1 MRVHYREAS
10 MIQFRSLLLAS
21 LVGAAVMAS
30 PAAKAQGVLDDWA
43 SVKMPPA
50 PALKPASIDP
60 KTTALLLFDFTTQ
73 TCSQERRPRCA
84 ASMPKMKKLL
94 EDARARGM
102 FVVYSV
108 ALPNTGEKDM
118 MPEIAPKAGEPILP
132 PLGPDK
138 FLNSDFEK
146 MLKDKGVQTIILNG
160 TAAQSTVLHTGG
172 AAALRGFN
180 VVVPIEGMSS
190 NEAFPELYTAYH
202 LTTAERIDA
211 KVTLTRVDM
220 ITYK

>member
-1 MRVHYREAS
+1 MNRTSAIARKTLCIMA
-10 MIQFRSLLLAS
+10 LALS
-21 LVGAAVMAS
+21 CAIAS
-30 PAAKAQGVLDDWA
+30 PAGAQGVLDDWA
-43 SVKMPPA
+43 KVALPPA
-50 PALKPASIDP
+50 PALKSASVDP

-84 ASMPKMKKLL
+84 ASMPGMKKLL

-102 FVVYSV
+102 FVVFSV

-118 MPEIAPKAGEPILP
+118 MPQIAVRPGEPVLP
-132 PLGPDK
+132 SLGPDK
-138 FLNSDFEK
+138 FINSDFEK

-172 AAALRGFN
+172 EAALRGFN
-180 VVVPIEGMSS
+180 VVVPIDGMSS
-190 NEAFPELYTAYH
+190 NDAFAELYTAFH
-202 LTTAERIDA
+202 LTTAARIAD

>member
-1 MRVHYREAS
+1 
-10 MIQFRSLLLAS
+10 MIQFRHMLLAS
-21 LVGAAVMAS
+21 LLGAAVMAS
-30 PAAKAQGVLDDWA
+30 SGAQVQGVLDDWA

-50 PALKPASIDP
+50 PALKPAAVDP
-60 KTTALLLFDFTTQ
+60 KTTALMLFDFTTQ

-94 EDARARGM
+94 EDARAQGM

-118 MPEIAPKAGEPILP
+118 MPEIAPRAGEPILP

-146 MLKDKGVQTIILNG
+146 MLREKGVQTIILNG

-190 NEAFPELYTAYH
+190 NDAFPELYTAYH
-202 LTTAERIDA
+202 LTTAARIDA

>member
-1 MRVHYREAS
+1 
-10 MIQFRSLLLAS
+10 MIQVRHMLLAS
-21 LVGAAVMAS
+21 LMGAAVMVSSAVQ
-30 PAAKAQGVLDDWA
+30 AQGVLDDWA
-43 SVKMPPA
+43 SVKMPAA
-50 PALKPASIDP
+50 PALKPASVDP
-60 KTTALLLFDFTTQ
+60 KTTALMLFDFTTQ

-108 ALPNTGEKDM
+108 AQANTGEKDM
-118 MPEIAPKAGEPILP
+118 MPEIAPKAGELILP

-146 MLKDKGVQTIILNG
+146 MLREKGVQTIILNG

-190 NEAFPELYTAYH
+190 NDAFPELYTAYH
-202 LTTAERIDA
+202 LTTAARIDA

>member
-1 MRVHYREAS
+1 
-10 MIQFRSLLLAS
+10 MIRFRDILLAS
-21 LVGAAVMAS
+21 IVSMAS
-30 PAAKAQGVLDDWA
+30 SAAHAQGVLDDWA
-43 SVKMPPA
+43 SVKLPP
-50 PALKPASIDP
+50 PPVLKPATVDP

-94 EDARARGM
+94 EDARSHGM
-102 FVVYSV
+102 FVVFSV

-118 MPEIAPKAGEPILP
+118 MPDIAPKPGEPVLP
-132 PLGPDK
+132 ALGPDK

-146 MLKDKGVQTIILNG
+146 MLRDKGVQTIIING

-172 AAALRGFN
+172 EAALRGFN
-180 VVVPIEGMSS
+180 VIAPIEGMSS

-202 LTTAERIDA
+202 LTTAARVEA

-220 ITYK
+220 ISYK

>member
-1 MRVHYREAS
+1 M
-10 MIQFRSLLLAS
+10 LLAS
-21 LVGAAVMAS
+21 LLGAAVMAS
-30 PAAKAQGVLDDWA
+30 SAAHAQGVLDDWA
-43 SVKMPPA
+43 SVKTPSA

-60 KTTALLLFDFTTQ
+60 KTTALMLFDFTTQ

-118 MPEIAPKAGEPILP
+118 MPEIAPRAGESILP

-146 MLKDKGVQTIILNG
+146 MLRDKGVQTIILNG

-190 NEAFPELYTAYH
+190 NDAFPELYTAYH
-202 LTTAERIDA
+202 LTTAARIDA

-220 ITYK
+220 ISYK

>member
-1 MRVHYREAS
+1 
-10 MIQFRSLLLAS
+10 MIQFRHMLLAS
-21 LVGAAVMAS
+21 LLGAAVMAS
-30 PAAKAQGVLDDWA
+30 PAARAQGVLDDWA

-50 PALKPASIDP
+50 PALKPAAVDP
-60 KTTALLLFDFTTQ
+60 RTTALMLFDFTTQ

-84 ASMPKMKKLL
+84 ASMPNMKKLL

-118 MPEIAPKAGEPILP
+118 MPEIAPRAGEPILP

-146 MLKDKGVQTIILNG
+146 MLKDKGVK
-160 TAAQSTVLHTGG
+160 AA
-172 AAALRGFN
+172 
-180 VVVPIEGMSS
+180 
-190 NEAFPELYTAYH
+190 
-202 LTTAERIDA
+202 
-211 KVTLTRVDM
+211 
-220 ITYK
+220 

>member
-1 MRVHYREAS
+1 MA
-10 MIQFRSLLLAS
+10 LLGWKEQRRGMVWS
-21 LVGAAVMAS
+21 EKISSSVSQQRAAV
-30 PAAKAQGVLDDWA
+30 
-43 SVKMPPA
+43 
-50 PALKPASIDP
+50 DP
-60 KTTALLLFDFTTQ
+60 KTTALMLFDFTTQ

-94 EDARARGM
+94 EEARARGM

-118 MPEIAPKAGEPILP
+118 MPEIAPRAGEPILP

-146 MLKDKGVQTIILNG
+146 MLRDKGVQTIILNG

-190 NEAFPELYTAYH
+190 NDAFPELYTAYH
-202 LTTAERIDA
+202 LTTAARIEP

-220 ITYK
+220 ISYK

>member
-1 MRVHYREAS
+1 
-10 MIQFRSLLLAS
+10 MIQFRQMLLAS
-21 LVGAAVMAS
+21 LLGAAVMGS
-30 PAAKAQGVLDDWA
+30 PAAQAQGVLDDWA
-43 SVKMPPA
+43 SVKTPPA
-50 PALKPASIDP
+50 PVLKPAVIDP
-60 KTTALLLFDFTTQ
+60 STTALMLFDFTTQ

-84 ASMPKMKKLL
+84 ASMPSMKKLL
-94 EDARARGM
+94 EDARAHGM
-102 FVVYSV
+102 FVDFSV

-118 MPEIAPKAGEPILP
+118 MPQIAPRAGEPILP

-146 MLKDKGVQTIILNG
+146 MLKEKGVQTIILNG

-190 NEAFPELYTAYH
+190 NDAFPELYTAYH
-202 LTTAERIDA
+202 LTTAARIDA

-220 ITYK
+220 ISYK

>member
-1 MRVHYREAS
+1 
-10 MIQFRSLLLAS
+10 MIRFRHMLLAS
-21 LVGAAVMAS
+21 LLGAAVMAS
-30 PAAKAQGVLDDWA
+30 SAAHAQGVLDDWA
-43 SVKMPPA
+43 SVKTPSA

-60 KTTALLLFDFTTQ
+60 KTTALMLFDFTTQ

-118 MPEIAPKAGEPILP
+118 MPEIAPRAGEPILP

-146 MLKDKGVQTIILNG
+146 MLRDKGVQTIILNG

-190 NEAFPELYTAYH
+190 NDAFPELYTAYH
-202 LTTAERIDA
+202 LTTAARIDA

-220 ITYK
+220 ISYK

>member
-1 MRVHYREAS
+1 

-21 LVGAAVMAS
+21 LLGAAVMAS
-30 PAAKAQGVLDDWA
+30 PAAQAQGVLDDWA

-50 PALKPASIDP
+50 PALKLAAVDP
-60 KTTALLLFDFTTQ
+60 KTTALMLFDFTTQ

-118 MPEIAPKAGEPILP
+118 MPEIAPRAGEPILP

-146 MLKDKGVQTIILNG
+146 MLKEKGVQTIILNG

-190 NEAFPELYTAYH
+190 NDAFPELYTAYH
-202 LTTAERIDA
+202 LTTAARIDA

>member
-1 MRVHYREAS
+1 
-10 MIQFRSLLLAS
+10 MIQFRHMLLAS
-21 LVGAAVMAS
+21 LLGAAVMGS
-30 PAAKAQGVLDDWA
+30 PAAQAQGVLDDWA
-43 SVKMPPA
+43 SVKTPPA
-50 PALKPASIDP
+50 PVLKPAVIDP
-60 KTTALLLFDFTTQ
+60 STTALMLFDFTTQ

-84 ASMPKMKKLL
+84 ASMPSMKKLL
-94 EDARARGM
+94 EDARAHGM
-102 FVVYSV
+102 FVVFSV

-118 MPEIAPKAGEPILP
+118 MPQIAPRAGEPILP

-146 MLKDKGVQTIILNG
+146 MLKDRGVQTIILNG

-190 NEAFPELYTAYH
+190 NDAFPELYTAYH
-202 LTTAERIDA
+202 LTTAARIDA

>member
-1 MRVHYREAS
+1 
-10 MIQFRSLLLAS
+10 MIQVRHMLLAS
-21 LVGAAVMAS
+21 LLGAAVMAS
-30 PAAKAQGVLDDWA
+30 PAARAQGVLDDWA

-50 PALKPASIDP
+50 PALKPAAVDP
-60 KTTALLLFDFTTQ
+60 KTTALMLFDFTTQ

-118 MPEIAPKAGEPILP
+118 MPEIAPRAGEPILP

-146 MLKDKGVQTIILNG
+146 MLKEKGVQTIILNG

-190 NEAFPELYTAYH
+190 NDAFPELYTAYH
-202 LTTAERIDA
+202 LTTAARIDA

>member
-1 MRVHYREAS
+1 
-10 MIQFRSLLLAS
+10 MIRFRDILLAS
-21 LVGAAVMAS
+21 IVSMAS
-30 PAAKAQGVLDDWA
+30 SGAHAQGVLDDWA
-43 SVKMPPA
+43 SVKLPP
-50 PALKPASIDP
+50 PPVLKPATVDP

-94 EDARARGM
+94 EDARSHGM
-102 FVVYSV
+102 FVVFSV

-118 MPEIAPKAGEPILP
+118 MPDIAPKPGEPVLP
-132 PLGPDK
+132 ALGPDK

-146 MLKDKGVQTIILNG
+146 MLRDKGVQTIIING

-172 AAALRGFN
+172 EAALRGFN
-180 VVVPIEGMSS
+180 VIAPIEGMSS

-202 LTTAERIDA
+202 LTTSARVEA

-220 ITYK
+220 ISYK

>member
-1 MRVHYREAS
+1 LIRFREILAAS
-10 MIQFRSLLLAS
+10 IVALAVS
-21 LVGAAVMAS
+21 SGAH
-30 PAAKAQGVLDDWA
+30 AQGVLDDWA
-43 SVKMPPA
+43 SVKLPPP
-50 PALKPASIDP
+50 PALKPATVDP

-94 EDARARGM
+94 EDARAHGM

-118 MPEIAPKAGEPILP
+118 MPEIAPKAGEPVLP
-132 PLGPDK
+132 ALGPDK

-146 MLKDKGVQTIILNG
+146 MLKDKGVQTIIING

-180 VVVPIEGMSS
+180 VIAPIEGMSS

-202 LTTAERIDA
+202 LTTSARVEA

-220 ITYK
+220 ISYK

>member
-1 MRVHYREAS
+1 

-21 LVGAAVMAS
+21 LIGGAVMAS
-30 PAAKAQGVLDDWA
+30 SAAQAQGVLDDWA
-43 SVKMPPA
+43 SVKMPSA
-50 PALKPASIDP
+50 PALKPAVIDP
-60 KTTALLLFDFTTQ
+60 KTTALMLFDFTTQ

-146 MLKDKGVQTIILNG
+146 MLKEKGVQTIILNG

-202 LTTAERIDA
+202 LTTAARIDA

>member
-1 MRVHYREAS
+1 
-10 MIQFRSLLLAS
+10 MIQFRSLLVAS

-84 ASMPKMKKLL
+84 ASMPRMKKLL

-146 MLKDKGVQTIILNG
+146 MLKEKGVQTIILNG

-202 LTTAERIDA
+202 LTTAARIDA

>member
-1 MRVHYREAS
+1 
-10 MIQFRSLLLAS
+10 MIRFGHILLAS
-21 LVGAAVMAS
+21 ILAAAVSSGAQ
-30 PAAKAQGVLDDWA
+30 AQGVLDDWG
-43 SVKMPPA
+43 SVKLPP
-50 PALKPASIDP
+50 PPTLKPATVDP

-84 ASMPKMKKLL
+84 ASMPRMKKLL

-108 ALPNTGEKDM
+108 ALANTGEKDM
-118 MPEIAPKAGEPILP
+118 MPEIAPKPGEPILP
-132 PLGPDK
+132 ALGPDK

-146 MLKDKGVQTIILNG
+146 MLRDKGVETIIING

-172 AAALRGFN
+172 EAALRGFN
-180 VVVPIEGMSS
+180 VIAPIEGMSS

-202 LTTAERIDA
+202 LTTAARVEA

-220 ITYK
+220 ISYK

>member
-1 MRVHYREAS
+1 

-21 LVGAAVMAS
+21 LIGGAVMAS
-30 PAAKAQGVLDDWA
+30 SAAQAQGVLDDWA

-50 PALKPASIDP
+50 PALKPAAIDP
-60 KTTALLLFDFTTQ
+60 KTTALMLFDFTTQ

-94 EDARARGM
+94 EDARAHGM

-146 MLKDKGVQTIILNG
+146 MLKEKGVQTIILNG

-202 LTTAERIDA
+202 LTTAARIDA

>member
-1 MRVHYREAS
+1 

-202 LTTAERIDA
+202 LTTAARIDA

>member
-1 MRVHYREAS
+1 MVRSRDILFAS
-10 MIQFRSLLLAS
+10 VLA
-21 LVGAAVMAS
+21 LAAM
-30 PAAKAQGVLDDWA
+30 PAAQAQGVLDDWA
-43 SVKMPPA
+43 SVKPPPP
-50 PALKPASIDP
+50 PALKPAAVDP

-84 ASMPKMKKLL
+84 ASMPKMKQLL

-102 FVVYSV
+102 FVIYSV
-108 ALPNTGEKDM
+108 ALANTGEKDM
-118 MPEIAPKAGEPILP
+118 MPEIAPRSGEPILP

-146 MLKDKGVQTIILNG
+146 MLKDKGVQTIIING

-180 VVVPIEGMSS
+180 VIAPIEGMSS
-190 NEAFPELYTAYH
+190 NDAFPELYTAYH
-202 LTTAERIDA
+202 LTTAARIEPR
-211 KVTLTRVDM
+211 VTLTRVDM
-220 ITYK
+220 ISYK

>member
-1 MRVHYREAS
+1 

-21 LVGAAVMAS
+21 LLGAAVMAS
-30 PAAKAQGVLDDWA
+30 PAAQAQGVLDDWA

-50 PALKPASIDP
+50 PALKPAVIDP
-60 KTTALLLFDFTTQ
+60 KTTALMLFDFTTQ

-118 MPEIAPKAGEPILP
+118 MPEIAPRAGEPILP

-146 MLKDKGVQTIILNG
+146 MLKDRGVQTIILNG

-190 NEAFPELYTAYH
+190 NDAFPELYTAYH
-202 LTTAERIDA
+202 LTTAARIDA

>member
-1 MRVHYREAS
+1 
-10 MIQFRSLLLAS
+10 MIQFRHMLLAS
-21 LVGAAVMAS
+21 LLGAAVMAS
-30 PAAKAQGVLDDWA
+30 PAARAQGVLDDWA

-50 PALKPASIDP
+50 PALKPAAVDP
-60 KTTALLLFDFTTQ
+60 RTTALMLFDFTTQ

-118 MPEIAPKAGEPILP
+118 MPEIAPRAGEPILP

-190 NEAFPELYTAYH
+190 NDAFPELYTAYH
-202 LTTAERIDA
+202 LTTAARIDA

>member
-1 MRVHYREAS
+1 
-10 MIQFRSLLLAS
+10 MIQVRHMLLAS
-21 LVGAAVMAS
+21 LLGAAVMVSSAVQ
-30 PAAKAQGVLDDWA
+30 AQGVLDDWA
-43 SVKMPPA
+43 SVKMPAA
-50 PALKPASIDP
+50 PALKPASVDP
-60 KTTALLLFDFTTQ
+60 KTTALMLFDFTTQ

-118 MPEIAPKAGEPILP
+118 MPEIAPRAGEPILP

-146 MLKDKGVQTIILNG
+146 MLKEKGVQTIILNG

-190 NEAFPELYTAYH
+190 NDAFPELYTAYH
-202 LTTAERIDA
+202 LTTAARIDA

-220 ITYK
+220 ISYK

>member
-1 MRVHYREAS
+1 MNRFKLIAAAS
-10 MIQFRSLLLAS
+10 FLA
-21 LVGAAVMAS
+21 MAS
-30 PAAKAQGVLDDWA
+30 SSAQAQGVLDDWA
-43 SVKMPPA
+43 SVKMPPP
-50 PALKPASIDP
+50 PALKPATVDP

-108 ALPNTGEKDM
+108 ALANTGEKDM
-118 MPEIAPKAGEPILP
+118 MPEIAPKPGEPILP

-146 MLKDKGVQTIILNG
+146 MLKDKGVQTIIING

-172 AAALRGFN
+172 EAALRGFN
-180 VVVPIEGMSS
+180 VIAPIEGMSS

-202 LTTAERIDA
+202 LTTAARVEA

-220 ITYK
+220 ISYK

>member
-1 MRVHYREAS
+1 
-10 MIQFRSLLLAS
+10 MIQVRHMLLAS
-21 LVGAAVMAS
+21 LLGAAVMVSSAVQ
-30 PAAKAQGVLDDWA
+30 AQGVLDDWA
-43 SVKMPPA
+43 SVKMPAA
-50 PALKPASIDP
+50 PALKPASVDP
-60 KTTALLLFDFTTQ
+60 KTTALMLFDFTTQ

-84 ASMPKMKKLL
+84 ASMPKMKTLL

-118 MPEIAPKAGEPILP
+118 MPEIAPRAGEPILP

-146 MLKDKGVQTIILNG
+146 MLREKGVQTIILNG

-190 NEAFPELYTAYH
+190 NDAFPELYTAYH
-202 LTTAERIDA
+202 LTTAARIDA

>member
-1 MRVHYREAS
+1 

-21 LVGAAVMAS
+21 LLGAAVMAS
-30 PAAKAQGVLDDWA
+30 PAAQAQGVLDDWA

-50 PALKPASIDP
+50 PALKLAAVDP
-60 KTTALLLFDFTTQ
+60 KTTALMLFDFTTQ

-118 MPEIAPKAGEPILP
+118 MPEIAPRAGEPILP

-146 MLKDKGVQTIILNG
+146 MLKEKGVQTIILNG

-202 LTTAERIDA
+202 LTTAARIDA

-220 ITYK
+220 ISYK

>member
-1 MRVHYREAS
+1 MIRVGHV
-10 MIQFRSLLLAS
+10 LLAS
-21 LVGAAVMAS
+21 ILAAAVSSGAQ
-30 PAAKAQGVLDDWA
+30 AQGVLDDWS
-43 SVKMPPA
+43 SVKLPP
-50 PALKPASIDP
+50 PPTLKPATVDP

-84 ASMPKMKKLL
+84 ASMPRMKKLL

-108 ALPNTGEKDM
+108 ALANTGEKDM
-118 MPEIAPKAGEPILP
+118 MPEIAPKPGEPILP

-146 MLKDKGVQTIILNG
+146 MLRDKGVQTIIING

-172 AAALRGFN
+172 EAALRGFN
-180 VVVPIEGMSS
+180 VIAPIEGMSS
-190 NEAFPELYTAYH
+190 NEAFPELYTAHH
-202 LTTAERIDA
+202 LTTAARVEA

-220 ITYK
+220 ISYK

>member
-1 MRVHYREAS
+1 MMS
-10 MIQFRSLLLAS
+10 FRHILFSS
-21 LVGAAVMAS
+21 LVALAVSSGAQ
-30 PAAKAQGVLDDWA
+30 AQGVLDDWA
-43 SVKMPPA
+43 SVKLPPP
-50 PALKPASIDP
+50 PALKPATVDP
-60 KTTALLLFDFTTQ
+60 RTTALLLFDFTTR

-84 ASMPKMKKLL
+84 ASMPRMKKLL

-108 ALPNTGEKDM
+108 AQANTGEKDM
-118 MPEIAPKAGEPILP
+118 MPEIAPIAGEPILP

-146 MLKDKGVQTIILNG
+146 MLRDKGVQTIIING

-180 VVVPIEGMSS
+180 VIAPIEGMSS
-190 NEAFPELYTAYH
+190 NDAFPELYTAYH
-202 LTTAERIDA
+202 LTTAARVEA

-220 ITYK
+220 ISYK

>member
-1 MRVHYREAS
+1 
-10 MIQFRSLLLAS
+10 MIQFRSLLVAS

-84 ASMPKMKKLL
+84 ASMPRMKKLL
-94 EDARARGM
+94 EDARAHGM

-108 ALPNTGEKDM
+108 ALPNTDEKDM

-146 MLKDKGVQTIILNG
+146 MLKEKGVQTIILNG

-202 LTTAERIDA
+202 LTTAARIDA

>member
-1 MRVHYREAS
+1 
-10 MIQFRSLLLAS
+10 MIQFRHMLLAS

-30 PAAKAQGVLDDWA
+30 SAAHAQGVLDDWA
-43 SVKMPPA
+43 SVKTPSA

-60 KTTALLLFDFTTQ
+60 KTTALMLFDFTTQ

-118 MPEIAPKAGEPILP
+118 MPEIAPRAGEPILP

-146 MLKDKGVQTIILNG
+146 MLREKGVQTIILNG

-190 NEAFPELYTAYH
+190 NDAFPELYTAYH
-202 LTTAERIDA
+202 LTTAARIDA

>member
-1 MRVHYREAS
+1 

-21 LVGAAVMAS
+21 LIGGAVMAS
-30 PAAKAQGVLDDWA
+30 SAAQAQGVLDDWA

-50 PALKPASIDP
+50 PALKPAAIDP
-60 KTTALLLFDFTTQ
+60 KTTALMLFDFTTQ

-146 MLKDKGVQTIILNG
+146 MLKEKGVQTIILNG

-202 LTTAERIDA
+202 LTTAARIDA

>member
-1 MRVHYREAS
+1 
-10 MIQFRSLLLAS
+10 MIQVRHMLLAS
-21 LVGAAVMAS
+21 LLGAAVMVSSAVQ
-30 PAAKAQGVLDDWA
+30 AQGVLDDWA
-43 SVKMPPA
+43 SVKMPAA
-50 PALKPASIDP
+50 PALKPASVDP
-60 KTTALLLFDFTTQ
+60 KTTALMLFDFTTQ

-84 ASMPKMKKLL
+84 ASMPKMKQLL

-118 MPEIAPKAGEPILP
+118 MPEIAPRAGEPILP

-146 MLKDKGVQTIILNG
+146 MLREKGVQTIILNG

-190 NEAFPELYTAYH
+190 NDAFPELYTAYH
-202 LTTAERIDA
+202 LTTAARIDA

-220 ITYK
+220 ISYK